1 MDRYTPERKVG
12 RLMRIG
18 NAIYMDYQ
26 STTPLAPEAKAA
38 MLPYMEEKFGNPH
51 SSSHRFGWE
60 AGAAI
65 DVARGQL
72 AALAGV
78 QPEEILFTSG
88 ATEANNMAIKGLA
101 LGRMGKPGKILT
113 AATEHSCVLESVRAS
128 QRFGH
133 AVELLPV
140 EPDGLLDLDALK
152 EALSADVFLVSV
164 MLVNNEVGV
173 IQPLKEIADIVHGA
187 GALLHCDA
195 AQALGKLPLHD
206 LTNVCDLMSFS
217 AHKVY
222 GPKGI
227 GALYAPRDIQA
238 KMVPLMD
245 GGGQEGRL
253 RSGTLAPAL
262 CVGFGAACITA
273 QDAMEA
279 DSAKAQLYFKQLLE
293 GLDKIGQPFQL
304 NGHKTQRLQSNLNI
318 SFEGV
323 DSARLMSNLRRL
335 AVSSG
340 AACASAK
347 EGPSYVLDA
356 LNISADLAAASLR
369 IGTGRFTDE
378 AQVDD
383 ALGYIED
390 ALLKSRKRSWL
401 Q

>member
-1 MDRYTPERKVG
+1 
-12 RLMRIG
+12 MRIG

-26 STTPLAPEAKAA
+26 STTPLAPEARAA

-60 AGAAI
+60 ADAAVE
-65 DVARGQL
+65 VARDQL
-72 AALAGV
+72 AGLVGV
-78 QPEEILFTSG
+78 KAEELLFTSG

-101 LGRMGKPGKILT
+101 LNRMGRPGKILT
-113 AATEHSCVLESVRAS
+113 VSTEHSCVLQSVAAS
-128 QRFGH
+128 ERFGH
-133 AVELLPV
+133 EAVFLPV
-140 EPDGLLDLDALK
+140 QTDGMIDLDALK
-152 EALSADVFLVSV
+152 DALSPDVFVVSV
-164 MLVNNEVGV
+164 MLVNNEIGV
-173 IQPLKEIADIVHGA
+173 IQPLAAIADIVHSA

-195 AQALGKLPLHD
+195 AQALGKLPLAE
-206 LTNVCDLMSFS
+206 LSSLCDLMSFS
-217 AHKVY
+217 AHKIY

-227 GALYAPRDIQA
+227 GALYARRDIQA
-238 KMVPLMD
+238 KMAPLMD
-245 GGGQEGRL
+245 GGGQEGQL

-262 CVGFGAACITA
+262 CVGFGTACSIA
-273 QDAMEA
+273 QDQMEG
-279 DSAKAQLYFKQLLE
+279 DTVKAERYFTRLME
-293 GLDKIGQPFQL
+293 GLEKIGQPFQL
-304 NGHKTQRLQSNLNI
+304 NGHQTQRLKSNLNI
-318 SFEGV
+318 SFEGI

-347 EGPSYVLDA
+347 EGPSYVLQA
-356 LNISADLAAASLR
+356 LDVPIDLAEASLR

-390 ALLKSRKRSWL
+390 ALMKSRKRSWS